1 MMKRTQSILACVVSG
16 ALSVSG
22 CSTNSAALNQANHTT
37 KLMGLMDKEAAAFRT
52 LMEQLEVS
60 RKDTLT
66 SQRRSMAVFSGAAV
80 LEDQARLSAGDTRS
94 IALRDKLLA
103 DADLFAKVSDETK
116 QTPVAYRTQLDKLL
130 VNLPS
135 TTASITEA
143 QTKSAAMG
151 TELTPDVR
159 RAELLAFIQAVKKSL
174 DENEE
179 RIKTAKAEADKTQ
192 KAAVAE
198 TNATAPK

>member
-1 MMKRTQSILACVVSG
+1 MMKRTLSILACVVSG

-22 CSTNSAALNQANHTT
+22 CSTNSAALTQANHTT

-52 LMEQLEVS
+52 LMEQLEAS

-66 SQRRSMAVFSGAAV
+66 SQRRSMAVFSGAAT

-103 DADLFAKVSDETK
+103 DADLFAQVTNGTK
-116 QTPVAYRTQLDKLL
+116 QTSAAYRSQLDKLL
-130 VNLPS
+130 VALPS
-135 TTASITEA
+135 TTATITEA
-143 QTKSAAMG
+143 QTKSSAMG

-179 RIKTAKAEADKTQ
+179 RIKTAKAD
-192 KAAVAE
+192 AE
-198 TNATAPK
+198 TAQKDAAAEAKATAPK

>member
-1 MMKRTQSILACVVSG
+1 
-16 ALSVSG
+16 
-22 CSTNSAALNQANHTT
+22 
-37 KLMGLMDKEAAAFRT
+37 
-52 LMEQLEVS
+52 
-60 RKDTLT
+60 
-66 SQRRSMAVFSGAAV
+66 

-94 IALRDKLLA
+94 IALRDRLLA

-116 QTPVAYRTQLDKLL
+116 QTPAAYRSQLDKLL
-130 VNLPS
+130 VALPS

-151 TELTPDVR
+151 AELTPDVR

-179 RIKTAKAEADKTQ
+179 RIKTAKAAAEQAQ
-192 KAAVAE
+192 KNAAAE
-198 TNATAPK
+198 TNSTAPKQLAE